1 MQTAIQ
7 LDEVTLG
14 PVRVIAQRRAP
25 AAPRRLE
32 TWNQIAQLATRPP
45 RVLKSFKASGEY
57 KSGNVERTTARW
69 NSSQA
74 DANRALRYSLT
85 TMRARSRTLERDDPY
100 AKKFLGLCETNIIG
114 PDGITVQSRVEEIAP
129 DGRVISD
136 TAANRIIERE
146 YFKFSQAGNYDATH
160 LLSRASFERLFIR
173 TVARDGEVLVKKIDD
188 KKSRWGRRYQLLE
201 ADWLD
206 ETYNEDRADGTRII
220 MGVELAPSGQAIAY
234 HLHTRHPGDIAGSKR
249 GERVRYSA
257 DQIKLHF
264 LPTRAGQVR
273 GIPWMHAAMSR
284 LYQLGEFDESA
295 LIAARIGA
303 DKAMLL
309 EDPEGMVADSVADGA
324 LPGDNGDE
332 TGPLYFNSQKGSIDI
347 LPRGAKI
354 AQFDPNYPSDAYG
367 PFVLA
372 ALRGVS
378 TGFGVEYHS
387 LTGDLSQVNFSSIR
401 AGTLQEHDM
410 WKILQGWAIESLS
423 QDLYADWLM
432 MALLSP
438 FKPLSYLPAGKYD
451 KFNSPTFQARRWEWV
466 DPKKDLDAK
475 ILAIG
480 ARLTSHRRVMA
491 EQGIDLEDLLAEIQ
505 ADKALAASYGIDLD
519 QLTPPTQQP
528 AAQPEPQD
536 EVV

>member
-1 MQTAIQ
+1 M
-7 LDEVTLG
+7 
-14 PVRVIAQRRAP
+14 
-25 AAPRRLE
+25 
-32 TWNQIAQLATRPP
+32 N
-45 RVLKSFKASGEY
+45 LKKWFISLFRASGEY

-69 NSSQA
+69 NTSHA
-74 DANRALRYSLT
+74 DANRALRWSLT

-114 PDGITVQSRVEEIAP
+114 PDGINVQSRVEEIAP

-146 YFKFSQAGNYDATH
+146 HFKFSQAGNFDATRR
-160 LLSRASFERLFIR
+160 LSRAAFERLFIR
-173 TVARDGEVLVKKIDD
+173 TVARDGEVLVKKIADPQ
-188 KKSRWGRRYQLLE
+188 SRWGRRYQLLE

-206 ETYNEDRADGTRII
+206 EGYNEDRPDGTRVI
-220 MGVELAPSGQAIAY
+220 MGVELAPSGEAIAY
-234 HLHTRHPGDIAGSKR
+234 HLHTRHPGDLAGTTR
-249 GERVRYSA
+249 GERVRYTA

-273 GIPWMHAAMSR
+273 GVPWMHAAMSR

-303 DKAMLL
+303 DKAMIL

-324 LPGDNGDE
+324 LPDDNGNE
-332 TGPLYFNSQKGSIDI
+332 NGPLYFNSQKGSIDI
-347 LPRGAKI
+347 LPRGAKV

-432 MALLSP
+432 TALLSP
-438 FKPLSYLPAGKYD
+438 FKPLAYLPAGKFD
-451 KFNSPTFQARRWEWV
+451 KFNSPTFQARRWDWV

-480 ARLTSHRRVMA
+480 AKLTSHRRVMA

-519 QLTPPTQQP
+519 QLTPPTMQQP
-528 AAQPEPQD
+528 ATQPEPQD